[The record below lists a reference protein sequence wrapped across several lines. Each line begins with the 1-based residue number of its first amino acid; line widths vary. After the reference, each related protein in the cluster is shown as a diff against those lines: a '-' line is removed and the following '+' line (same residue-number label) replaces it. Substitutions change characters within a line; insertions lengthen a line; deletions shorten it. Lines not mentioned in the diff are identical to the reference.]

1 MMVNSGLL
9 GLSNFNL
16 MRFLFVAL
24 LSASF
29 LGASSL
35 TAFSQQFQLSGS
47 VVDKSGGTPLPGASV
62 VAYPGKYGDV
72 SKSDGTFSITIQP
85 DVKMVVASYL
95 GMSSDTFFVER
106 ITQGSSLSHVF
117 KLSVNATDMDAVVV
131 SATRYGQPVRESTV
145 SMQTLSAKQL
155 ENRNTVNIKAA
166 MELVPGLTVLDEEPQ
181 IRGGSGFSF
190 GVGSRVA
197 TIVDGLPLLT
207 GDAGRTE
214 WSFIPTESIGR
225 VEVLQG
231 ASSVLYG
238 SSALSGTINFLTKIP
253 EDSIR
258 TTVRSFLGSYRTPQN
273 RSAKWWS
280 GAFAPFAGLSFFH
293 GGVKGSDSFL
303 MGGMVNYDHG
313 YIGPYVPDPS
323 LPFAADT
330 LDNNDVA
337 ERTAR
342 LNFSY
347 TKKLKR
353 FMFGLSGNA
362 MAGHNNFSLVWGDG
376 ENRIYRA
383 YPGSI
388 TTNDFLMFYVDPSAS
403 YVSGSGIK
411 YQVRSR
417 FYYTDNNNSNGQ
429 ANQALT
435 SMMDANATGMFANS
449 GVNFTSGFFAMQTD
463 SRAALYASG
472 GSPQN
477 QSRNRAIYLQVDRKF
492 FDKLIVQAGG
502 RMEYYKIN
510 DEEADL
516 KPVFRGGLNYEPFKG
531 TNLRASYGQGYRYPT
546 ITEKFINTSAGGLTV
561 FPNPDVDPESSKAVE
576 IGARQGFKLGKWL
589 GYVDFAA
596 FQQQYYNTIE
606 YIFAAWK
613 PGASGFKFVNT
624 GNTQIK
630 GLEITFMSGGK
641 IWRELEATVFGSWT
655 MIDPQTRQPQEII
668 GVTEPEDGFVA
679 EELTYLNTSTDTSNL
694 QLKYRFR
701 HLAKMDVEFRYKALA
716 IGIGCRYYSF
726 MENIDKAF
734 YDFDMQSNSNY
745 PDGVIKYREEHP
757 NGTIIWDLRLGY
769 VMSTT
774 WSFNVVANNVANL
787 EYSLRPMKI
796 ESPGTICFQVVW
808 KH

>member
-1 MMVNSGLL
+1 
-9 GLSNFNL
+9 

-757 NGTIIWDLRLGY
+757 NGTIIWDLRFGY

-796 ESPGTICFQVVW
+796 ESPGTVCLQLIW
-808 KH
+808 KHK

>member
-1 MMVNSGLL
+1 
-9 GLSNFNL
+9 
-16 MRFLFVAL
+16 MRFFSVVF
-24 LSASF
+24 LSIS
-29 LGASSL
+29 LTVLSSS
-35 TAFSQQFQLSGS
+35 TAFSQQYLLSGYVIDES
-47 VVDKSGGTPLPGASV
+47 DGTALPGASIV
-62 VAYPGKYGDV
+62 VYPGKYGDV
-72 SKSDGTFSITIQP
+72 SKPDGTYSISLKS
-85 DVKMVVASYL
+85 DAKMVVASYL
-95 GMSSDTFFVER
+95 GMTSDTFLVA
-106 ITQGSSLSHVF
+106 GMSDGASMSHVF
-117 KLSVNATDMDAVVV
+117 KLSVAATDMDAIVV
-131 SATRYGQPVRESTV
+131 SSTRYGQPVRESTV

-214 WSFIPTESIGR
+214 WSFLPTESIGR

-238 SSALSGTINFLTKIP
+238 SSALSGTINFLTKMP

-258 TTVRSFLGSYRTPQN
+258 TTVRSFFGTYRSPEN
-273 RSAKWWS
+273 LNAKWWS
-280 GAFAPFAGLSFFH
+280 GSIAPFAGLSFVH
-293 GGVKGSDSFL
+293 GGIKGSDSFL
-303 MGGMVNYDHG
+303 VGGMVNYDHG
-313 YIGPYVPDPS
+313 YIGPYIPDPS

-337 ERTAR
+337 ERTGR
-342 LNFSY
+342 LNFNY

-353 FMFGLSGNA
+353 FILGLGGNA

-376 ENRIYRA
+376 EDRIYRA

-388 TTNDFLMFYVDPSAS
+388 TTNDFLMFYLDPSVS
-403 YVSGSGIK
+403 YDGGNGIK
-411 YQVRSR
+411 YQLKSR
-417 FYYTDNNNSNGQ
+417 FYFTDNNNSNGQ

-435 SMMDANATGMFANS
+435 SMMDANGTGMLGNS
-449 GVNFTSGFFAMQTD
+449 GVNFTAGLFAMQTD

-472 GSPQN
+472 GSPNN
-477 QSRNRAIYLQVDRKF
+477 QSRNRALYLQIDRKF
-492 FDKLIVQAGG
+492 FDKLILQVGG

-510 DEEADL
+510 EENADL
-516 KPVFRGGLNYEPFKG
+516 QPVFRGGLNYEPFKG
-531 TNLRASYGQGYRYPT
+531 TNIRASYGQGYRYPT
-546 ITEKFINTSAGGLTV
+546 ITEKFINTSAGGITV
-561 FPNPDVDPESSKAVE
+561 FPNPSVDPESSNAAEV
-576 IGARQGFKLGKWL
+576 GLRQGIKLGKWM
-589 GYVDFAA
+589 GYVDVAA
-596 FQQQYYNTIE
+596 FQQQYFNTIE

-630 GLEITFMSGGK
+630 GLELTWMSGGK
-641 IWRELEATVFGSWT
+641 LWRKLEATIFGSWT
-655 MIDPQTRQPQEII
+655 MIDPQTRQPQKVI

-701 HLAKMDVEFRYKALA
+701 HLAKADVEFRYSAFM
-716 IGIGCRYYSF
+716 IGVSCRYYSF

-734 YDFDMQSNSNY
+734 YDFDLQSNPNY

-757 NGTIIWDLRLGY
+757 NGTTVWDVRLGY
-769 VMSTT
+769 EIQKWTIT
-774 WSFNVVANNVANL
+774 LVANNIANL

-796 ESPGTICFQVVW
+796 EAPGSFSLQVIW

>member
-1 MMVNSGLL
+1 MVYLNPP
-9 GLSNFNL
+9 GLSRFEP
-16 MRFLFVAL
+16 MRSFWLTL
-24 LSASF
+24 LLVPS
-29 LGASSL
+29 LVASSFI
-35 TAFSQQFQLSGS
+35 AFSQQSQFSGS
-47 VVDKSGGTPLPGASV
+47 VVDRSDGTPLPGASIV
-62 VAYPGKYGDV
+62 VFPGKYGDV
-72 SKSDGTFSITIQP
+72 SKSDGTFSIKVQS
-85 DVKMVVASYL
+85 DVRFVVASYL
-95 GMSSDTFFVER
+95 GMTSDTFFVDR
-106 ITQGSSLSHVF
+106 MKDGASLSHVF
-117 KLSVNATDMDAVVV
+117 RLSLIATNMDAVVV
-131 SATRYGQPVRESTV
+131 SSTRYGQPVRESTV

-273 RSAKWWS
+273 RSAKWWNGS
-280 GAFAPFAGLSFFH
+280 VAPFAGLSFVH
-293 GGVKGSDSFL
+293 GGVKGNDSFL
-303 MGGMVNYDHG
+303 IGGMMNYDHG

-330 LDNNDVA
+330 LDNDDVA

-362 MAGHNNFSLVWGDG
+362 MTGHNNFSLVWGDG
-376 ENRIYRA
+376 EDRIYRA

-388 TTNDFLMFYVDPSAS
+388 TTNDFLMFYLDPSICF
-403 YVSGSGIK
+403 VSGSGIK

-435 SMMDANATGMFANS
+435 SMMDANATGIFANS

-531 TNLRASYGQGYRYPT
+531 TNIRASYGQGYRYPT
-546 ITEKFINTSAGGLTV
+546 ITERFINTSAGGLTV

-576 IGARQGFKLGKWL
+576 VGARQGFKLGKWL

-624 GNTQIK
+624 GNTQIR

-701 HLAKMDVEFRYKALA
+701 HLAKTDVEFRYRALA

-734 YDFDMQSNSNY
+734 YDFDMQSNPNY

>member
-1 MMVNSGLL
+1 
-9 GLSNFNL
+9 

-72 SKSDGTFSITIQP
+72 SKSDGTFSITLQP

-106 ITQGSSLSHVF
+106 ITQGASLSRVF

-214 WSFIPTESIGR
+214 WSFLPTESIGR

-238 SSALSGTINFLTKIP
+238 SSALSGTINFLTKMP
-253 EDSIR
+253 DDSIR
-258 TTVRSFLGSYRTPQN
+258 TTVRSFLGSYRTPEN

-280 GAFAPFAGLSFFH
+280 GSFAPFAGLSFVH

-330 LDNNDVA
+330 LDNADVA

-347 TKKLKR
+347 TKKMKR

-376 ENRIYRA
+376 EDRIYRA

-411 YQVRSR
+411 YQMRSR

-435 SMMDANATGMFANS
+435 SMVDANGTGMLGNS
-449 GVNFTSGFFAMQTD
+449 GVNFTAGFFTMQTN

-472 GSPQN
+472 GSPEN
-477 QSRNRAIYLQVDRKF
+477 QSRNRALYLQVDRKF

-516 KPVFRGGLNYEPFKG
+516 QPVFRGGLNYEPFKG

-546 ITEKFINTSAGGLTV
+546 ITEKFINTSAGGITV
-561 FPNPDVDPESSKAVE
+561 FPNPDVDPESSNASEV
-576 IGARQGFKLGKWL
+576 GLRQGLKLGKWM
-589 GYVDFAA
+589 GYVDIAA
-596 FQQQYYNTIE
+596 FQQRYYNTIE

-624 GNTQIK
+624 GNTQVR
-630 GLEITFMSGGK
+630 GLEITCMSGGK
-641 IWRELEATVFGSWT
+641 LWRKLEATIFGSYT
-655 MIDPQTRQPQEII
+655 MIDPKTRQPQKII

-701 HLAKMDVEFRYKALA
+701 HLAKADVEFRYSALM
-716 IGIGCRYYSF
+716 IGVSCRYYSF

-734 YDFDMQSNSNY
+734 YDFDMQSNPNY
-745 PDGVIKYREEHP
+745 PDGVIKYREENP
-757 NGTIIWDLRLGY
+757 NGTFIWDLRLGY
-769 VMSTT
+769 QLSTS

-796 ESPGTICFQVVW
+796 ESPGTVCLQLIW
-808 KH
+808 KHK

>member
-1 MMVNSGLL
+1 
-9 GLSNFNL
+9 

-72 SKSDGTFSITIQP
+72 SKSDGTFSITLQP

-214 WSFIPTESIGR
+214 WSFLPTESIGR

-238 SSALSGTINFLTKIP
+238 SSALSGTINFLTKMP
-253 EDSIR
+253 DDSIR
-258 TTVRSFLGSYRTPQN
+258 TTVRSFLGSYRTPEN

-280 GAFAPFAGLSFFH
+280 GSFAPFAGLSFVH

-330 LDNNDVA
+330 LDNADVA

-376 ENRIYRA
+376 EDRIYRA

-403 YVSGSGIK
+403 YISSSGIK
-411 YQVRSR
+411 YQLRSR

-435 SMMDANATGMFANS
+435 SMVDANGTGMLGNS
-449 GVNFTSGFFAMQTD
+449 GVNFTAGFFAMQTN

-472 GSPQN
+472 GSSEN
-477 QSRNRAIYLQVDRKF
+477 QSRNRALYLQVDRKF

-516 KPVFRGGLNYEPFKG
+516 QPVFRGGLNYEPFKG

-546 ITEKFINTSAGGLTV
+546 ITEKFINTSAGGITV
-561 FPNPDVDPESSKAVE
+561 FPNPDVDPESSNTSEV
-576 IGARQGFKLGKWL
+576 GLRQGLKLGKWM
-589 GYVDFAA
+589 GYVDIAA
-596 FQQQYYNTIE
+596 FQQRYYNTIE

-624 GNTQIK
+624 GNTQVR
-630 GLEITFMSGGK
+630 GLEITCLSGGK
-641 IWRELEATVFGSWT
+641 IWRKLEATIFGSYT
-655 MIDPQTRQPQEII
+655 MIDPKTRQPQKII

-701 HLAKMDVEFRYKALA
+701 HLAKADVEFRYSSLM
-716 IGIGCRYYSF
+716 IGVSCRYYSF

-734 YDFDMQSNSNY
+734 YDFDMQSNPNY
-745 PDGVIKYREEHP
+745 PDGVIKYREERP
-757 NGTIIWDLRLGY
+757 NGTFIWDLRLGY
-769 VMSTT
+769 QLSTS

-796 ESPGTICFQVVW
+796 ESPGTVCLQLIW
-808 KH
+808 KHK